1 MSNKLKYERFR
12 VLMAVIM
19 NVCVGSW
26 QSGRS
31 RVYLTFPQ
39 ALFLFFW
46 LEFPGKFTMDEGGVS
61 ASQPSLDA
69 FLKVLSRINL
79 TIHKE

>member
-1 MSNKLKYERFR
+1 
-12 VLMAVIM
+12 MAVNM
-19 NVCVGSW
+19 NACVGSW

-31 RVYLTFPQ
+31 RVFLTFPQ
-39 ALFLFFW
+39 AIFLFIW
-46 LEFPGKFTMDEGGVS
+46 LEFPGKFTMDEGGVN

-69 FLKVLSRINL
+69 FLKVLANINL